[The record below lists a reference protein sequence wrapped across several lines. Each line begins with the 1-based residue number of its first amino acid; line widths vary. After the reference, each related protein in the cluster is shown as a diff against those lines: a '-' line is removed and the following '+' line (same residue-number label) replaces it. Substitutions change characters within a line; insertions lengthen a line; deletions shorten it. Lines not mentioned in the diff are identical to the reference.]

1 MKNLMISLV
10 VLTAS
15 AVAQATTI
23 TVLETNLPAT
33 RGFQSVDTKFYIDTD
48 MKEGF
53 AKVVV
58 DEQITVYVQEC
69 NYGGGYGGGYPIP
82 GRGGYGPGRGGY
94 GGGYPAPIPYCRS
107 VPQTQYRSIL
117 TDKVKIEG
125 MTMNG
130 NDVIF
135 QGAEGDVVCGT
146 MKNSRVFRIPTL
158 YLTGKCELNG
168 TIRNNMLTVTFRT
181 K

>member
-1 MKNLMISLV
+1 MKNLMISLI
-10 VLTAS
+10 VLSAS
-15 AVAQATTI
+15 AFAHATTM
-23 TVLETNLPAT
+23 TVLETNLPVT

-53 AKVVV
+53 AKVAVS
-58 DEQITVYVQEC
+58 EQITVYVQEC

-82 GRGGYGPGRGGY
+82 GRGGYG
-94 GGGYPAPIPYCRS
+94 GGYPGPIPYCRTI
-107 VPQTQYRSIL
+107 PQTQYRSIL

-130 NDVIF
+130 DDVIF

-146 MKNSRVFRIPTL
+146 MKKSRVFRVPTL
-158 YLTGKCELNG
+158 YLSGKCDLNG